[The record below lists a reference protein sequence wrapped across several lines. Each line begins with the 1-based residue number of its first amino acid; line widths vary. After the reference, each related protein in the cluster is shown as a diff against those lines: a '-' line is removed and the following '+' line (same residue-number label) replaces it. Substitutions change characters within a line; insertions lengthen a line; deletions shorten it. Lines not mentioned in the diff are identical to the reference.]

1 MDFTDP
7 YVVFTTSDPIK
18 ADLIKNMLEAEGIKC
33 ALEGHDQSFGPGF
46 IAIDIKVL
54 VEAGHADQARKL
66 IQQHEHHT
74 RGG

>member
-1 MDFTDP
+1 MDFDEP

-18 ADLIKNMLEAEGIKC
+18 ADLIKNMLNAEGIKC

-66 IQQHEHHT
+66 IEAHEHHT
-74 RGG
+74 RGK